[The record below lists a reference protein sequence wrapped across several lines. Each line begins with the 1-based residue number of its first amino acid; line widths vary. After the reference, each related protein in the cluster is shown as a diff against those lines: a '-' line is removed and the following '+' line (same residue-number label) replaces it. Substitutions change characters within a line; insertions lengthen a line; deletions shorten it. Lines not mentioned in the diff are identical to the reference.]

1 MHIEAQIDN
10 VASQLS
16 DMHDEDSAESA
27 HGAKAAVVR
36 PILENKVEP
45 AKATDQVSGSD
56 GVPASSS
63 RRLVRPPA
71 FETSSVPNGSV
82 VSSK

>member
-1 MHIEAQIDN
+1 MTAKLEELKDTP
-10 VASQLS
+10 
-16 DMHDEDSAESA
+16 SAESA
-27 HGAKAAVVR
+27 LGAKDAVVR
-36 PILENKVEP
+36 PNSENKVDQV
-45 AKATDQVSGSD
+45 KATDQVNG
-56 GVPASSS
+56 GEVLRESSS